1 MPPLSVASAIKTK
14 TRKGKNTNMMNKDNA
29 IVAIYKSHAEAEA
42 AVKEL
47 QRSGFDMKK
56 LSIVGR
62 DYHTDE
68 NVVGYYNAGDRMKY
82 WGKAGAFWGGIWGL
96 LFGSAFFFIP
106 GVGPL
111 LVAGPLVAW
120 IVGALE
126 GAVVVGGLSAIGA
139 GLYSLGIP
147 KDSVLQYETAVKTGK
162 FILIAHGSP
171 DETARAQEIIHRTS
185 PESSGSHQPAS
196 TQAEPVP
203 VGV

>member
-1 MPPLSVASAIKTK
+1 MMT
-14 TRKGKNTNMMNKDNA
+14 TNNA
-29 IVAIYKSHAEAEA
+29 VVAIYKSHTEAEA

-47 QRSGFDMKK
+47 QQSGFDMKK

-96 LFGSAFFFIP
+96 LFGSAFFFVP

-111 LVAGPLVAW
+111 LVAGPLVGW

-126 GAVVVGGLSAIGA
+126 GAVILGGLSAIGA

-147 KDSVLQYETAVKTGK
+147 KDSILRYETAVKTGK
-162 FILIAHGSP
+162 FVVIAHGSP
-171 DETARAQEIIHRTS
+171 DEIAQAHEIINHTN
-185 PESSGSHQPAS
+185 PEAMEAHQPAR
-196 TQAEPVP
+196 TNAEPAMM
-203 VGV
+203 GA

>member
-1 MPPLSVASAIKTK
+1 MMTK
-14 TRKGKNTNMMNKDNA
+14 NNA
-29 IVAIYKSHAEAEA
+29 VVAIYKSHAEAEA

-96 LFGSAFFFIP
+96 LFGSAFFFVP

-111 LVAGPLVAW
+111 LVAGPLVGW

-147 KDSVLQYETAVKTGK
+147 KDSILRYETAVKNGK
-162 FILIAHGSP
+162 FVVIAHGTP
-171 DETARAQEIIHRTS
+171 DETAQAQDIIHRTN
-185 PESSGSHQPAS
+185 PEGLEAHQPA
-196 TQAEPVP
+196 AAKPEPCA
-203 VGV
+203 VGA

>member
-1 MPPLSVASAIKTK
+1 MM
-14 TRKGKNTNMMNKDNA
+14 TNNNA
-29 IVAIYKSHAEAEA
+29 VVAIYKSHAEAET

-47 QRSGFDMKK
+47 QTSGFDMKK

-96 LFGSAFFFIP
+96 LFGSAFFFVP

-111 LVAGPLVAW
+111 LVAGPLVGW

-126 GAVVVGGLSAIGA
+126 GAIVVGGLSAIGA

-147 KDSVLQYETAVKTGK
+147 KDSILRYETAVKTGK
-162 FILIAHGSP
+162 YVVIAHGSP
-171 DETARAQEIIHRTS
+171 AETSQAQEIIHRTN
-185 PESSGSHQPAS
+185 PEALEAHQPAR
-196 TQAEPVP
+196 ANPEPCAVKA
-203 VGV
+203 